1 MQISFFP
8 SYYFFQV
15 QIESIKDSGFYKIL
29 SDKYPEIAISI
40 SDPQVDGEIQELI
53 NITGVNFDDIAQFS
67 MTIEGL
73 DGISNASQE
82 GRSPKIGSE
91 LDVFFSAKVKGELDA
106 TQIFSFLLEK
116 INEEK
121 GEEYRRKVEKTIS
134 KGSKSASI
142 ALPSDLLDQTFPK
155 PT

>member
-1 MQISFFP
+1 MSADFLFSFIL
-8 SYYFFQV
+8 FFQV

-82 GRSPKIGSE
+82 GGPLKLGPNWMS
-91 LDVFFSAKVKGELDA
+91 FFPQKLKENLM
-106 TQIFSFLLEK
+106 QHRYFLS
-116 INEEK
+116 I
-121 GEEYRRKVEKTIS
+121 RKNK
-134 KGSKSASI
+134 
-142 ALPSDLLDQTFPK
+142 
-155 PT
+155 